1 METLFYFLTRM
12 STLAKYFQCSDE
24 ELEDLKHKKDH
35 PAFLEHLLKK
45 LDEHISKGG
54 KILLIT
60 LTKKSS
66 EEVTN
71 FLISKGYKAFY
82 LHSEIETMERWEIIK
97 KLKKGVID
105 IIVGVNLLREGIDL
119 PEVSLI
125 AVLDAD
131 KEGFLRSTTSL
142 IQIIGRAAR
151 NPNSEVI
158 LYADVL
164 TESLLKS
171 LFETYRRREI
181 QQKFNEEHHIT
192 PKAATSNV
200 KDLEIVK
207 TDDEL
212 QQFSLT
218 KTKGKKLKRMTKT
231 EKNLI
236 VKDLKKQL
244 DDAIKERR
252 FEDAAMIRDQIKEIE

>member
-1 METLFYFLTRM
+1 M
-12 STLAKYFQCSDE
+12 
-24 ELEDLKHKKDH
+24 
-35 PAFLEHLLKK
+35 
-45 LDEHISKGG
+45 
-54 KILLIT
+54 
-60 LTKKSS
+60 
-66 EEVTN
+66 
-71 FLISKGYKAFY
+71 
-82 LHSEIETMERWEIIK
+82 
-97 KLKKGVID
+97 
-105 IIVGVNLLREGIDL
+105 
-119 PEVSLI
+119 
-125 AVLDAD
+125 
-131 KEGFLRSTTSL
+131 RSTTSL

-181 QQKFNEEHHIT
+181 QEKFNAEHRII

-218 KTKGKKLKRMTKT
+218 KTKGKRLKRMTKA

-236 VKDLKKQL
+236 VKDLKRQL
-244 DDAIKERR
+244 DEAIAERR
-252 FEDAAMIRDQIKEIE
+252 FEDAAVIRDQIKELE

>member
-1 METLFYFLTRM
+1 
-12 STLAKYFQCSDE
+12 
-24 ELEDLKHKKDH
+24 
-35 PAFLEHLLKK
+35 
-45 LDEHISKGG
+45 
-54 KILLIT
+54 
-60 LTKKSS
+60 
-66 EEVTN
+66 
-71 FLISKGYKAFY
+71 
-82 LHSEIETMERWEIIK
+82 
-97 KLKKGVID
+97 
-105 IIVGVNLLREGIDL
+105 
-119 PEVSLI
+119 
-125 AVLDAD
+125 
-131 KEGFLRSTTSL
+131 LRSTTSL

-171 LFETYRRREI
+171 LFETYRRRKI
-181 QQKFNEEHHIT
+181 QEKFNTEHGIT

-218 KTKGKKLKRMTKT
+218 KTKGKKLKRMTKA